1 MGLSTVAEFLQP
13 DKTKDISNIYL
24 NFIRKKFNHKGLK
37 GIHKGLKGIHKGLKE
52 IKFFIR

>member
-24 NFIRKKFNHKGLK
+24 NFMRKNLTTNLPAGRGLK
-37 GIHKGLKGIHKGLKE
+37 IIHKE
-52 IKFFIR
+52 IKFIIR